1 MKTILDLNKKCKQ
14 LIDASIPINR
24 IKETGILDYVVKMKY
39 DIPNDNLEKFSEYES
54 CPNCGGEHML
64 FRIGADYD

>member
-1 MKTILDLNKKCKQ
+1 MMKTILDLNKKCKQ

-39 DIPNDNLEKFSEYES
+39 DIPNDSSE
-54 CPNCGGEHML
+54 
-64 FRIGADYD
+64 IYDILLGFNQSSSIF